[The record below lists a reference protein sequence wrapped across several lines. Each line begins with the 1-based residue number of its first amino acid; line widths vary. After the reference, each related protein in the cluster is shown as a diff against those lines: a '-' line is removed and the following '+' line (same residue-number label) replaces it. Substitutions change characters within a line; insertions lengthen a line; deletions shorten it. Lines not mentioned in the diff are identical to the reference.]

1 MKEEKYFNSFDIETY
16 HAMKYA
22 GIDFDAEMRKIMGEL
37 SRPCNTDPIE
47 EELDGR
53 LLLMM

>member
-1 MKEEKYFNSFDIETY
+1 MKEEKYFNSFDIEKY
-16 HAMKYA
+16 HSIKYA
-22 GIDFDAEMRKIMGEL
+22 GIDVVAEMSKYFGEL
-37 SRPCNTDPIE
+37 SRSCNTDPIE

>member
-1 MKEEKYFNSFDIETY
+1 MREEKYHSFDIETY

-22 GIDFDAEMRKIMGEL
+22 DIDTYALMTEIINAA

-47 EELDGR
+47 EELDPR
-53 LLLMM
+53 LLLM

>member
-1 MKEEKYFNSFDIETY
+1 MREEKYHSFDIEKY

-22 GIDFDAEMRKIMGEL
+22 GLTAEDVWRKLGEL

-47 EELDGR
+47 EELDPR
-53 LLLMM
+53 LLLM